1 MILRGVIENTFRGA
15 LCFRGFAR
23 IGDLAK
29 ISEPNISYQRIA
41 DKSRSTEIL
50 DFLKN
55 GTYRFFPELTFG
67 LKLPDDWAINNI
79 NIGKKSTFSNNIKF
93 DVNIKD
99 YKDYKINEGFDSPF
113 LKRIALN
120 FQDENVKYLSRIDGN
135 HRLFAVDG
143 LDFNNLQEREDLNY
157 LVPFCIIIQQDTEEA
172 TKYENAY
179 FHLINSKSK
188 PLTSEENLKSILDNS
203 IFSDTEITEIIGLN
217 GVKTKELIEKLKS
230 FHFQGINEILKDNL
244 RSFSIGCF
252 EILLEKSV
260 KQAQLAIQSID
271 VLYSENQKLKQY
283 DNLETLLALVYYKIE
298 GQEIFNDFVNW
309 IIGNHMFNLK
319 EAKASSIIEIYNKIH
334 SKKIYKIFVAMPY
347 WSHPEITEF
356 NTLFKEV
363 LSDIQRKGKVELELI
378 PIMRFR
384 GKSQRIDQRLIDKI
398 EECDIFIADITGNN
412 INVIFEIG
420 FAEAKNKPIILIKQ
434 EKDKTKVPFD
444 MDKLQYI
451 PYPKD
456 GYYNAIKSTINLN
469 LTEILKK
476 EFHIN
481 F

>member
-1 MILRGVIENTFRGA
+1 MILRGVIEYTFRGA

-29 ISEPNISYQRIA
+29 ISEPNVAYQRIA
-41 DKSRSTEIL
+41 DRSKSIEIL
-50 DFLKN
+50 NFLKN

-67 LKLPDDWAINNI
+67 LKLPDESAIANINN
-79 NIGKKSTFSNNIKF
+79 GVKSTFSSKIQFNF
-93 DVNIKD
+93 YAKD
-99 YKDYKINEGFDSPF
+99 YKDYKNKEGFDSP
-113 LKRIALN
+113 LLRRIALN

-143 LDFNNLQEREDLNY
+143 LDFNNPKEKEDLNY

-203 IFSDTEITEIIGLN
+203 IFSDAEITEIIGSN
-217 GVKTKELIEKLKS
+217 GIKTKELIQNLKS
-230 FHFQGINEILKDNL
+230 FNFQGIEDIIKDNL
-244 RSFSIGCF
+244 RSFAIGCF
-252 EILLEKSV
+252 EVLNNKSV
-260 KQAQLAIQSID
+260 KQTQQAIQAID
-271 VLYSENQKLKQY
+271 VLYSENNKLRQY

-298 GQEIFNDFVNW
+298 GENIFGDFVDW
-309 IIGNHMFNLK
+309 IIGNHMFNLR

-334 SKKIYKIFVAMPY
+334 SKKVYKIFVAMPY
-347 WSHPEITEF
+347 WSHPEITEY

-363 LSDIQRKGKVELELI
+363 LNDIQRKGKVELELI

-398 EECDIFIADITGNN
+398 EECDVFIADITGNN

-420 FAEAKNKPIILIKQ
+420 FAEAKNKPMILIKQ

-444 MDKLQYI
+444 MDKLQYV

-456 GYYNAIKSTINLN
+456 GYYNAIKSTVNLN